1 MGGDETA
8 PCICQICNRQ
18 KASMKKKDMIPA
30 NGAELP
36 MRNSTAEFLV
46 FAKENGANTIPVRF
60 QNKMLWLTLQL
71 IADLFDVDKS
81 VVSRHLSN
89 IFAQGELSPE
99 GTVAKFAT
107 VRREGNRTVE
117 RQLEYYSLEAIIAVG
132 YRVNSSRATQFRRW
146 ATGVLRDF
154 ALRGYVMDRKRME
167 NGAVLGEDY
176 FERLLEEIRE
186 IRLSER
192 RFYQK
197 ITDIYATAMDY
208 DRQAE
213 TTRLFF
219 AKVQNK
225 LHYAVHRHTAAEL
238 IHERAD
244 AGKEHM
250 GLSTWEKAPNGRILQ
265 SDVIVAKN
273 YLTQDEAEDLARIVN
288 AYLELAE
295 SRAKRRIPMTME
307 DWAIHLDKILAVD
320 DRELP
325 TRASEISA
333 EIAQAKALGEY
344 EKFRVRQELEYKSD
358 FDRQL
363 DLLEEQARKTNGEG
377 AAENETADG

>member
-1 MGGDETA
+1 MKQKDTIPSNGD
-8 PCICQICNRQ
+8 
-18 KASMKKKDMIPA
+18 
-30 NGAELP
+30 ELP
-36 MRNSTAEFLV
+36 MRDSTAEFLA
-46 FAKENGANTIPVRF
+46 FAKENGADTISVRF
-60 QNKMLWLTLQL
+60 QDRMLWLTLQL

-107 VRREGNRTVE
+107 VRREGARTVE
-117 RQLEYYSLEAIIAVG
+117 RRLDYYNLEAIIAVG
-132 YRVNSSRATQFRRW
+132 YRVNSGRATQFRRW

-154 ALRGYVMDRKRME
+154 AMRGYVLDRKRME
-167 NGAVLGEDY
+167 NGEVSFLAGKSG
-176 FERLLEEIRE
+176 IE

-208 DRQAE
+208 DRNAE

-238 IHERAD
+238 IYARAD

-250 GLSTWEKAPNGRILQ
+250 GLTTWEQAPNGRILK
-265 SDVIVAKN
+265 SDVVVAKN
-273 YLTQDEAEDLARIVN
+273 YLTQDEVADLARIVN

-295 SRAKRRIPMTME
+295 SRAKRHIPMTME
-307 DWAIHLDKILAVD
+307 DWAVHLDKILVLD
-320 DRELP
+320 DRELLA
-325 TRASEISA
+325 RASEISV
-333 EIAQAKALGEY
+333 EIAQARALGEY
-344 EKFRVRQELEYKSD
+344 EKFRVRQEREYKNV

-363 DLLEEQARKTNGEG
+363 DLLEEQARKMNPEDTGE
-377 AAENETADG
+377 ET